1 MKFGKWIPVQ
11 LFLDINPEVDGLFFN
26 WILIQL
32 FLDIYSKQDKNPEIA
47 GLLSRNS
54 WIKISSKN
62 LAHLDKYP
70 E

>member
-1 MKFGKWIPVQ
+1 MDTYPAIS
-11 LFLDINPEVDGLFFN
+11 GLFFN

-32 FLDIYSKQDKNPEIA
+32 FQDKNPEIA

-70 E
+70 AISG